1 MQKDFNQESYR
12 SVRSELLEWSYG
24 TCQRADGSYYGHGG
38 AQCKKGVEA
47 SIPEKDW
54 VGKAQALGPK
64 SGSAAEALNKK
75 LASLPSSERKNWESY
90 VDQSMGLPPK
100 TNSSHGDQEAKP
112 PEKIDKE
119 FASRANSWNKMIDEG
134 GQPHT
139 LLARDGNTEDAPSG
153 MTPRVTATGQRTW
166 VNPDNGLVYSP
177 KGDGIAS
184 QNRAGKLDTDRVA
197 QEVVSF
203 RRSQEQTGGK
213 WPTQNLDPI
222 DGKPMSADKIMAG
235 LSKQD
240 IQTLSVNGLAPP
252 PKSGTGGPA
261 QEVHRIYKNN
271 PELAQARA
279 RMVVERYVE
288 QGGRSGI
295 SGKPVALPG
304 LKPKPGQEST
314 SVDHFNPI
322 SGGKNKSPD
331 QIRKKFDKKS
341 NFLISE
347 QGPNSQRG
355 NRPWSAWG
363 DKVEK
368 GLTSGGSTP
377 SRSQDSSRGN
387 FPKVQKATTKQEKDL
402 RKRIIKARQENR
414 FSDAEG
420 LQDTLS
426 SL

>member
-1 MQKDFNQESYR
+1 
-12 SVRSELLEWSYG
+12 
-24 TCQRADGSYYGHGG
+24 
-38 AQCKKGVEA
+38 
-47 SIPEKDW
+47 
-54 VGKAQALGPK
+54 
-64 SGSAAEALNKK
+64 
-75 LASLPSSERKNWESY
+75 
-90 VDQSMGLPPK
+90 
-100 TNSSHGDQEAKP
+100 
-112 PEKIDKE
+112 
-119 FASRANSWNKMIDEG
+119 
-134 GQPHT
+134 
-139 LLARDGNTEDAPSG
+139 
-153 MTPRVTATGQRTW
+153 
-166 VNPDNGLVYSP
+166 
-177 KGDGIAS
+177 
-184 QNRAGKLDTDRVA
+184 RVA

-235 LSKQD
+235 LSKQE
-240 IQTLSVNGLAPP
+240 INTLAVNGLAPP

-261 QEVHRIYKNN
+261 QEVHRIYREN
-271 PELAQARA
+271 PDLAQARA

-331 QIRKKFDKKS
+331 QIRREFDKKS

-355 NRPWSAWG
+355 NRPWKSWG

-368 GLTSGGSTP
+368 GLMTKGSTP
-377 SRSQDSSRGN
+377 TKSQDNSSRGN
-387 FPKVQKATTKQEKDL
+387 FSKVQKATTKQEKDL
-402 RKRIIKARQENR
+402 RKKIIK
-414 FSDAEG
+414 
-420 LQDTLS
+420 
-426 SL
+426 

>member
-1 MQKDFNQESYR
+1 M
-12 SVRSELLEWSYG
+12 
-24 TCQRADGSYYGHGG
+24 
-38 AQCKKGVEA
+38 
-47 SIPEKDW
+47 
-54 VGKAQALGPK
+54 GKAQALGPK
-64 SGSAAEALNKK
+64 SGAAAEALNKK
-75 LASLPSSERKNWESY
+75 LAMLPSSEREKWEGY
-90 VDQSMGLPPK
+90 VDQSMGMPPK

-119 FASRANSWNKMIDEG
+119 FASRANGWTKMIDEG

-139 LLARDGNTEDAPSG
+139 LLARDGNTEDAPEG

-177 KGDGIAS
+177 KGDGVAS

-203 RRSQEQTGGK
+203 RRQQEAGNK
-213 WPTQNLDPI
+213 AWPTQNLDPI

-235 LSKQD
+235 LSKQE
-240 IQTLSVNGLAPP
+240 INTLAVNGLAPP

-261 QEVHRIYKNN
+261 QEVHRIYREN
-271 PELAQARA
+271 PDLAQARA

-322 SGGKNKSPD
+322 SGGKNKTPD
-331 QIRKKFDKKS
+331 QIRREFDKKS

-355 NRPWSAWG
+355 NRPWKQWG
-363 DKVEK
+363 DRVEK
-368 GLTSGGSTP
+368 GLVSKGNTP
-377 SRSQDSSRGN
+377 SKSQDNSSRGN
-387 FPKVQKATTKQEKDL
+387 FSKVPKAQTKTEKDL
-402 RKRIIKARQENR
+402 RKRMIKARQDNR
-414 FSDAEG
+414 FEDAKSLG
-420 LQDTLS
+420 DQLS